1 MDAKKKRQLRLKRHH
16 RLRKKV
22 KGTADRPRVAVFK
35 SLNHFYAQA
44 IDDIAGNTVVAA
56 NSLMTA
62 ELKKSGGN
70 SKTAVGVAE
79 LFAEL
84 AGKAGVKQIVFD
96 HGGFGYRGKIKEFA
110 DVLRKKGIK
119 F

>member
-1 MDAKKKRQLRLKRHH
+1 MDAKKKRTLRLKRHF

-22 KGTADRPRVAVFK
+22 KGTAERPRVAVFK

-44 IDDIAGNTVVAA
+44 IDDVTGNTVAAA

-62 ELKKSGGN
+62 DLKKSGGN
-70 SKTAVGVAE
+70 TSTAVGVAE
-79 LFAEL
+79 LFAEN
-84 AGKAGVKQIVFD
+84 AKKAGLEQIVFD
-96 HGGFGYRGKIKEFA
+96 HGGFGYRGKVKAFA
-110 DVLRKKGIK
+110 DTLRKKGLK